1 MTYSLVA
8 RDPESGQLGVAVQSH
23 FFSVG
28 SLVTWAEPGVGAVA
42 TQAFA
47 EVSYGPRGVQL
58 MRAGRSA
65 AGALGELLDEDPG
78 EAVRQVAMID
88 SAGRVA
94 VHTGQNCV
102 PEAGHRV
109 GRQVSAQANMMRRDR
124 VWDAMLDAYSSSGDD
139 MPSRLL
145 AALEEGEREGGD
157 LRGRQSAA
165 LLVVSGK
172 RSDEPWRER
181 LCDLR
186 VEDHPEPLRELRR
199 LVELRR
205 AYDRVER
212 AEELALAKDVEG
224 ALAEYEEA
232 EAAAPGNME
241 PVFWRGVTL
250 AAAGRVDEAR
260 PVLARAFEAHEGWRE
275 LLRRLPVAGL
285 LPDDP
290 QLLRSLMPEWE
301 ASGE

>member
-28 SLVTWAEPGVGAVA
+28 SVVTWAEPGVGVVA

-47 EVSYGPRGVQL
+47 EVSYGPLGLQL

-109 GRQVSAQANMMRRDR
+109 GRQVSAQANMMRRDS

-145 AALEEGEREGGD
+145 AALDAGEREGGD

-165 LLVVSGK
+165 LLVVGGK

-181 LCDLR
+181 VCDLR
-186 VEDHPEPLRELRR
+186 VEDHAEPLRELRR

-212 AEELALAKDVEG
+212 AEELTLAKDIEG
-224 ALAEYEEA
+224 ALAEYE
-232 EAAAPGNME
+232 
-241 PVFWRGVTL
+241 
-250 AAAGRVDEAR
+250 
-260 PVLARAFEAHEGWRE
+260 
-275 LLRRLPVAGL
+275 
-285 LPDDP
+285 
-290 QLLRSLMPEWE
+290 
-301 ASGE
+301 